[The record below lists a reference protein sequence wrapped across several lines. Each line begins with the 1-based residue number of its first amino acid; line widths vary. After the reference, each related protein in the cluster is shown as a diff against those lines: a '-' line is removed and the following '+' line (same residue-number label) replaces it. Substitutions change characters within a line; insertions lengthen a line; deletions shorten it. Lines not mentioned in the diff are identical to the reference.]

1 MTVPADD
8 VAAGVR
14 VRRSGFL
21 QLAGP
26 GLIVAATGIGS
37 GDVVSATVGGANYG
51 VVLLWTIAIGAFFK
65 FVLQEGIARW
75 QLATGMTVVEGW
87 AEYLPSW
94 VKVYF
99 GLYLVLW
106 TVAVSAA
113 LTNATGLG
121 ISNLTGG
128 VIPQSWGAVIH
139 SFIGCAF
146 VLTGGYRGFGR
157 LMRTLVGVMGFSI
170 LLCAILTFDNP
181 PQALRGLLIPV
192 IPMGS
197 SAAVLSIIGGV
208 GGSITVLSYC
218 YWMREERIS
227 GAAALSFVRGD
238 IGTAYVFTALFG
250 MAVMLIA
257 NQAFFMEGVAI
268 SDAQAVPKMAAMLGG
283 LLGPFGV
290 YAYSIGF
297 WAAVFASLLGVWQSV
312 PYLYADFYSIMT
324 GVSPAVRDANT
335 QVTSTPYRVALLFIT
350 VAPLPFAFVGRPLLI
365 IVSYTIIGS
374 FFVPFLAATL
384 LYLNNRVDWPSPVPR
399 NHWTTNALLA
409 VILVFFGVVGAQ
421 EILKAL

>member
-1 MTVPADD
+1 MTVSADD

-37 GDVVSATVGGANYG
+37 GDVVSATVGGARYG

-94 VKVYF
+94 VKIYF

-128 VIPQSWGAVIH
+128 GIPQSWGAVIH

-146 VLTGGYRGFGR
+146 VLTGGYSGFGR
-157 LMRTLVGVMGFSI
+157 LMRILVGVMGFSI

-181 PQALRGLLIPV
+181 GQALRGLLIPV

-218 YWMREERIS
+218 YWMREEKIS
-227 GAAALSFVRGD
+227 GASALSFVRGD
-238 IGTAYVFTALFG
+238 IAAAYAFTALFG

-257 NQAFFMEGVAI
+257 NQAFFTEGVAI
-268 SDAQAVPKMAAMLGG
+268 SDAQAVAKMAGMLGG
-283 LLGPFGV
+283 LLGSFGV

-324 GVSPAVRDANT
+324 GASPAVRDANT
-335 QVTSTPYRVALLFIT
+335 QVTSTPYRLALLFIT
-350 VAPLPFAFVGRPLLI
+350 LAPLPFAFVGRPLLI